1 MVSDKALGMQQDVP
15 ALVITALPGLLFYRV
30 KERNIIYQFTKIKL
44 TLAFWWRNFDNRQL
58 LVLNKKLK
66 RKFMIEYVHKHITSE
81 LDQNTRTDT
90 IFILTSIILN
100 LITLAVNSSIATSSR
115 RTADTSMLVVMFVF
129 ICLIIVV
136 NLVAVIGLIK
146 GKSTREK
153 LLKGL
158 IDMYKDQNVD
168 KYYDASLLGNYN
180 LRYNLFI
187 LVVVFTGVIAS
198 IVPFILR

>member
-1 MVSDKALGMQQDVP
+1 
-15 ALVITALPGLLFYRV
+15 
-30 KERNIIYQFTKIKL
+30 
-44 TLAFWWRNFDNRQL
+44 
-58 LVLNKKLK
+58 
-66 RKFMIEYVHKHITSE
+66 MIEYVHKHITSE

-100 LITLAVNSSIATSSR
+100 LITLAVNSSIATASR
-115 RTADTSMLVVMFVF
+115 RTTDTSSLVVMFVF
-129 ICLIIVV
+129 ISLIIVV